1 MENLQGVKM
10 NNYKNII
17 HVLICSLLLIS
28 STFIFAQTKKEQAIL
43 ELLQDMGIATEM
55 YMMIESMEDIFTVY
69 LENEGLDEEF
79 IDGFIEELRSEE
91 SLNILMELAVPIYDK
106 YFTSNEIAALS
117 RFFRSPVGKKY
128 VSSTPILTLEME
140 RIGEEWGNAIVVNY
154 LNNN

>member
-1 MENLQGVKM
+1 M
-10 NNYKNII
+10 NNYKNKI

>member
-1 MENLQGVKM
+1 M